1 VSEAAR
7 SQQVCRI
14 AGAVAAIFALAATAD
29 PPAASAQGANVTASS
44 APAAAPA
51 PATADASA
59 VSEFTLANGLRV
71 VVVPDHRVPVVTH
84 MVWYAVGAADEGPDE
99 HGVAHYL
106 EHMMFKGTAAYPKG
120 ELDRFVTRRGGW
132 HNATT
137 SMDNTNY
144 FQRLPKS
151 ALPQIMAMEADR
163 MVNLKIDDA
172 DVASERAVVL
182 EEYRRNEV
190 SITMGIDKMIRA
202 ALYEGHPKARTTIG
216 TESEIKALSGATAQ
230 RFYERFYGPNR
241 ATVVV
246 AGDVTEAEVRAL
258 AEPTYGQ
265 VPARPGL
272 APRVVGAIP
281 VAAVSQRIEAS
292 HERATAVRVSRIY
305 LVTDGT
311 AVSRRD
317 ANAASLFGY
326 IAGGGMTSRM
336 HRRLINE
343 HMVSTSV
350 GCGFSY
356 LKQAGVFSCEAWGR
370 VGVGAAELEKAF
382 VAVLDDLA
390 HGGATD
396 EEFDEIKSRFLATA
410 VYRKDNAHERA
421 TTYGSFL
428 AEGRTIA
435 DVDSLEK
442 DVASLSKADVER
454 VGQAI
459 LRNSRSVTG
468 VLTPRPA
475 TEAVARTLPVD

>member
-1 VSEAAR
+1 MSEAAR
-7 SQQVCRI
+7 SRQVCRI

-151 ALPQIMAMEADR
+151 ALPHVMAMEADR
-163 MVNLKIDDA
+163 MVNLRIDDA

-246 AGDVTEAEVRAL
+246 AGDVTEAEVRTL
-258 AEPTYGQ
+258 AVATYGQ

-292 HERATAVRVSRIY
+292 HERATAVRVSRVLSRHRRHCGVPARRERCKSFRLHRRRRNDEPDASAADQRAHGVDQRRLRLLLFEAGGDL
-305 LVTDGT
+305 LVRGMGAGRRRCGGT
-311 AVSRRD
+311 GEGVRGRARRSRPWRRD
-317 ANAASLFGY
+317 
-326 IAGGGMTSRM
+326 R
-336 HRRLINE
+336 
-343 HMVSTSV
+343 
-350 GCGFSY
+350 
-356 LKQAGVFSCEAWGR
+356 
-370 VGVGAAELEKAF
+370 
-382 VAVLDDLA
+382 
-390 HGGATD
+390 
-396 EEFDEIKSRFLATA
+396 
-410 VYRKDNAHERA
+410 
-421 TTYGSFL
+421 
-428 AEGRTIA
+428 
-435 DVDSLEK
+435 
-442 DVASLSKADVER
+442 
-454 VGQAI
+454 
-459 LRNSRSVTG
+459 
-468 VLTPRPA
+468 
-475 TEAVARTLPVD
+475 